1 MIPGTSAPHTHPGR
15 SPSGAASATPSRPL
29 RPGPRRRLPGCS
41 SHQVNPV
48 LSLHPLWPRT
58 PGEGGFVGLCLRVP
72 QAVSYQSSGWR
83 AASQSPSAE
92 PRSIKLVGHPPADAA
107 LRQVPTGGSAGIPT
121 RTRSTACSS
130 TNPARQSRAHVLLK
144 LLSHDH
150 HHVGGSGSPVPR
162 FQSRHCPQ
170 WGHRGLS
177 RKPSVCSGPQTHP
190 GATRGRKASQPAWG
204 HGRPAPRK
212 GLVSACPESRTRP
225 GPGAATPAATLLTAA
240 ATQAGT
246 TAPGAGSV
254 ADGEPENETLRG
266 QRQCDPT

>member
-92 PRSIKLVGHPPADAA
+92 PRSVKLVGHPPADTA

-170 WGHRGLS
+170 WGPSRPQQEAERVLGPPDTPWGDTRQESFTAHLGPRPPSTQEGTGQRVPRKQDSTRPWRGHARS
-177 RKPSVCSGPQTHP
+177 NTAHSGCDTGGHDGARCRQCSG
-190 GATRGRKASQPAWG
+190 R
-204 HGRPAPRK
+204 
-212 GLVSACPESRTRP
+212 
-225 GPGAATPAATLLTAA
+225 
-240 ATQAGT
+240 
-246 TAPGAGSV
+246 
-254 ADGEPENETLRG
+254 
-266 QRQCDPT
+266 